1 MAWGSLVLEN
11 YITAPDLAKS
21 ARGHSPPQG
30 EARRR
35 KRRIRNRHHQCACYH
50 RLIAMKTILVPAVA
64 LCLTAAAQ
72 HLTDIR
78 QLTSGGQ
85 NAEAYW
91 SPDGGQLIFQ
101 STRPPHACD
110 QIYIMNAD
118 GSDQHMVSTGKGVT
132 TCCYFLP
139 DGKHFVY
146 ASTHDAA
153 PECPKRADRSKG
165 YVWDVFPGFDLYLA
179 TLDGKIV
186 KRITDAPRY
195 DAEAT
200 VNFKT
205 KKIVY
210 TSLTSGDL
218 DLWSMNL
225 HGSGR
230 KQLTRGKGYDGGAVF
245 SRDGRK
251 LVWRAHHP
259 ADEAGTKKYQDL
271 LAENLTAP
279 MRMEIFTAN
288 ADGSGAKQITSFGC
302 ASFAPTFTP
311 DGKKILFS
319 SNRHNCDGRKFE
331 LFIMNLDGSGV
342 EPVTD
347 FGGFTSFPEFSP
359 DGSKLVFVS
368 DRNAKDR
375 YEFNV
380 FTATW
385 K

>member
-1 MAWGSLVLEN
+1 MKLNAC
-11 YITAPDLAKS
+11 LAAIAFCFALS
-21 ARGHSPPQG
+21 AQS
-30 EARRR
+30 
-35 KRRIRNRHHQCACYH
+35 
-50 RLIAMKTILVPAVA
+50 
-64 LCLTAAAQ
+64 
-72 HLTDIR
+72 HLDNIR

-91 SPDGGQLIFQ
+91 SPDGKKLIFQ
-101 STRPPHACD
+101 STRAPHACD

-118 GSDQHMVSTGKGVT
+118 GSDQHLASTGKGVT
-132 TCCYFLP
+132 TCAYFLP

-146 ASTHDAA
+146 ASTHEAA
-153 PECPKRADRSKG
+153 AECPKRADRSKG
-165 YVWDVFPGFDLYLA
+165 YVWDVFPGFDIYLA

-186 KRITDAPRY
+186 KKMTDAARY

-200 VNFKT
+200 INFKA

-210 TSLTSGDL
+210 TSMASGDL

-225 HGSGR
+225 DGSSQ
-230 KQLTRGKGYDGGAVF
+230 KQLTRNHGYDGGAVF
-245 SRDGRK
+245 SRDGKK
-251 LVWRAHHP
+251 LVWRANHP
-259 ADEAGTKKYQDL
+259 KDAAGTDKYNSL

-279 MRMEIFTAN
+279 MKMEIFVAN

-319 SNRHNCDGRKFE
+319 SNKHNCDGRKFE
-331 LFIMNLDGSGV
+331 LFIMNTDGAGL
-342 EPVTD
+342 EAVTG

-359 DGSKLVFVS
+359 DGKRLVFVS
-368 DRNAKDR
+368 DRDAKER

-380 FTATW
+380 FTADW